1 MRPGI
6 GLRDSAVERGVENES
21 TKPKM
26 NDSEEQPS

>member
-6 GLRDSAVERGVENES
+6 GLRDLGTENES

-26 NDSEEQPS
+26 NDSEEQAS

>member
-6 GLRDSAVERGVENES
+6 GLRDSAAERGVENES